1 MEKMYILIR
10 KQQTQIDEMFS
21 FVRQQRAVYY

>member
-1 MEKMYILIR
+1 MEKMDILIR

-21 FVRQQRAVYY
+21 FARQQRDVYY